1 MQITI
6 IDYKKRICEAM
17 NFISKNLN
25 RDLSLDEIA
34 AAASFSKFHFHR
46 VFKSV
51 VGETVANFTKRIR
64 LEYAANKLVSSKDSE
79 ITTIAI
85 ECGFS
90 SSQNFARAFGKH
102 FGITPTEYRNSKIG
116 NRKSK
121 ELNTAFET
129 PDYYLSV
136 LNNNLSDSKKELN
149 MKAEVKSLP
158 ESRVAYVRK
167 IGRYSPETCAPAF
180 KQLMDWAIPRNLV
193 GPEKVLAIYWDN
205 PEVTPAEKCRFD
217 ACIKIPDD
225 VQPAGEIFEQTI
237 KGGNYAVCNFEVTTF
252 DIPKAWEES
261 FKWVVKSGYEC
272 YDSPAF
278 ELYHNNSAE
287 HPEGK
292 WILDICIPLKE
303 KI

>member
-102 FGITPTEYRNSKIG
+102 FGITPTEYRN
-116 NRKSK
+116 
-121 ELNTAFET
+121 
-129 PDYYLSV
+129 
-136 LNNNLSDSKKELN
+136 
-149 MKAEVKSLP
+149 
-158 ESRVAYVRK
+158 
-167 IGRYSPETCAPAF
+167 
-180 KQLMDWAIPRNLV
+180 
-193 GPEKVLAIYWDN
+193 
-205 PEVTPAEKCRFD
+205 
-217 ACIKIPDD
+217 
-225 VQPAGEIFEQTI
+225 
-237 KGGNYAVCNFEVTTF
+237 
-252 DIPKAWEES
+252 
-261 FKWVVKSGYEC
+261 
-272 YDSPAF
+272 
-278 ELYHNNSAE
+278 
-287 HPEGK
+287 
-292 WILDICIPLKE
+292 
-303 KI
+303 